1 MHKKK
6 YIKPLVEIVE
16 LDIEMM
22 IATSGEENLEIE
34 YTDEDAS
41 EEYEVLVNKRRGV
54 WGDLWN
60 EEAPV

>member
-34 YTDEDAS
+34 YTDEEAS